1 MKFEI
6 ALIALFSLLILPAA
20 FAQDVSV
27 DQLQQMMT
35 QSAENLTTYT
45 YSRTAESEIVY
56 SNDSQNERFDAVKT
70 TQGRVNLTAQTG
82 MWNHR
87 LTDKGTGEVL
97 TWEGYFVN
105 GSEYWK
111 EGQNWTR
118 FNITDAAAVFEDYN
132 ELPSQ
137 VELLNYSYL
146 EIVGTESYGGEDCYK
161 LVGTPIPMIVQ
172 TILGVQLFAS
182 YLSSPFPLP
191 DDFSN
196 ESFDFDNT
204 DLQNHSS
211 VTVTA
216 WISKET
222 SLLRRI
228 DIDSGLTITPA
239 ILNITEPNFKIKTT
253 LNETTDY
260 SNFGETV
267 QIVLPAESQNQSFRM
282 KGADWRWAIFG
293 LVEP

>member
-1 MKFEI
+1 MKLGLVFI
-6 ALIALFSLLILPAA
+6 AMFSLLILPAA

-27 DQLQQMMT
+27 DQLKQMMT
-35 QSAENLTTYT
+35 QSTENLTTYT
-45 YSRTAESEIVY
+45 YSRSQETEINY
-56 SNDSQNERFDAVKT
+56 SNNSLNEKFDAVKA
-70 TQGRVNLTAQTG
+70 TQGKVNLTAQAG
-82 MWNHR
+82 MWSHR
-87 LTDKGTGEVL
+87 LTDNGTGEVL

-111 EGQNWTR
+111 EGQNWTK
-118 FNITDAAAVFEDYN
+118 FNITDAAVVMADYN
-132 ELPSQ
+132 ELPS
-137 VELLNYSYL
+137 EIGLLNYSQL

-191 DDFSN
+191 DDFN
-196 ESFDFDNT
+196 DESFDFANT
-204 DLQNHSS
+204 DLLNNSN

-239 ILNITEPNFKIKTT
+239 ILNITEPDFRIETK
-253 LNETTDY
+253 LNETTSY
-260 SNFGETV
+260 SNFGEPV
-267 QIVLPAESQNQSFRM
+267 QIVLPAESQNQSTRM